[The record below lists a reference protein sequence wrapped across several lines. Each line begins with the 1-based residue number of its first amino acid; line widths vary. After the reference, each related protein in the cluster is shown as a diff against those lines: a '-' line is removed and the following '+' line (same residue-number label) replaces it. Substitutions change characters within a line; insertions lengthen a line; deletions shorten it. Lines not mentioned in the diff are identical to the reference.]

1 MKKFDDKTSRA
12 ILAQLRE
19 NSRISWQRLGEAVH
33 LSPQA
38 CAERVRQ
45 MQDAGIIGGFTLR
58 ENRPRHFITM
68 LMAHNRFAEFERFLH
83 SESGIES
90 ADKTSGEGCYHIV
103 YLADTAA
110 ELDAFLTRLSAHGRY
125 RTAGSLRR
133 VVG

>member
-1 MKKFDDKTSRA
+1 MKKIDDKTSRA
-12 ILAQLRE
+12 ILAKLRE
-19 NSRISWQRLGEAVH
+19 NSRISWQRLSQIVH

-45 MQDAGIIGGFTLR
+45 MHAGIIGGFTLR

-68 LMAHNRFAEFERFLH
+68 LMAHNCFAEFERFLH